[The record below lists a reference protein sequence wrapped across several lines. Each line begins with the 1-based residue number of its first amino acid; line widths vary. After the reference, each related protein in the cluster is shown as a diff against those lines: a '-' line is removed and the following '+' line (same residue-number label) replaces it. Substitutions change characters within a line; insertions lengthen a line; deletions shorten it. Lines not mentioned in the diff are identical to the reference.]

1 MHDLGALGVH
11 LLGVELF
18 LLLAQ
23 RVQLAEGLVRSGFR
37 LGKQALGLGLAAA
50 AGVLLCLFHLRAE
63 FTRLARVF
71 LALGI
76 ETVDLRFLL
85 FELLSLLLQLRE
97 HIFKM
102 DALAVHLRLGLFDDG
117 LRKPQSL
124 RNGKGI

>member
-1 MHDLGALGVH
+1 MCIRD
-11 LLGVELF
+11 
-18 LLLAQ
+18 
-23 RVQLAEGLVRSGFR
+23 RLAEGLIRSGFR

-117 LRKPQSL
+117 LRKSQSL
-124 RNGKGI
+124 